1 MPDPNLSEAI
11 REAYAS
17 APSDVVTLD
26 TIELLHP
33 NFDAPVR
40 VVRNHADTQTW
51 IALGGA
57 PVQAVLDALDDKTR
71 RNVGLV
77 ARLEASAPENPGE
90 MVAWI
95 ALAFDVDLPEV
106 ATGAAPEATLTIDNV
121 DQEVTR
127 QLELAATSTEKIRLI
142 YRPYISSDIEGPQA
156 DPPMMLTVGDV
167 TVTDMQVSGN
177 AGVSDV
183 GNKAFPNETYTA
195 LRFPA
200 LAASQ

>member
-17 APSDVVTLD
+17 SPSGVVTLH
-26 TIELLHP
+26 TLELLHP

-40 VVRNHADTQTW
+40 VVRNHADTKTW
-51 IALGGA
+51 LALGGA
-57 PVQAVLDALDDKTR
+57 AVQSVLDALDEKTR
-71 RNVGLV
+71 RNIGLV

-90 MVAWI
+90 MVAWV

-106 ATGAAPEATLTIDNV
+106 ATSAAPEATVTIDNV
-121 DQEVTR
+121 DQEITR
-127 QLELAATSTEKIRLI
+127 QLDLAATSTEKIRMI

-156 DPPMMLTVGDV
+156 DPPMVLTVGDV

-183 GNKAFPNETYTA
+183 GNRAFPNETYTA
-195 LRFPA
+195 TRFPA